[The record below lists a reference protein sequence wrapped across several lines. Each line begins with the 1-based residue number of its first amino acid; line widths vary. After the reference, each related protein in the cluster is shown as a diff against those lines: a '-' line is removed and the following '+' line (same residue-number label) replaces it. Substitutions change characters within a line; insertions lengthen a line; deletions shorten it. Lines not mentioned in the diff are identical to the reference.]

1 MIRID
6 LDNPIGVL
14 IAAVILTLMACGI
27 VYVIFDALV
36 GKIILPIMR
45 VPKEERENH
54 VLNKITMAIAGLV
67 ALAGVV
73 MMVLPILGIDTGP
86 LNLLNILEMFQ
97 EGKRC
102 EGYHKTRGYFYIPFS
117 YFNGATVANEYK
129 PSTPYNITIYETPYT
144 DLFGYTG
151 IVGNKGYY
159 EYYCK
164 SDGVGSL
171 IRKVRVRQAANG
183 NYYLIDEYLLA
194 EIKAPAS
201 SSPW

>member
-86 LNLLNILEMFQ
+86 LNLLNILEMF
-97 EGKRC
+97 
-102 EGYHKTRGYFYIPFS
+102 
-117 YFNGATVANEYK
+117 
-129 PSTPYNITIYETPYT
+129 
-144 DLFGYTG
+144 
-151 IVGNKGYY
+151 
-159 EYYCK
+159 
-164 SDGVGSL
+164 
-171 IRKVRVRQAANG
+171 
-183 NYYLIDEYLLA
+183 
-194 EIKAPAS
+194 
-201 SSPW
+201 